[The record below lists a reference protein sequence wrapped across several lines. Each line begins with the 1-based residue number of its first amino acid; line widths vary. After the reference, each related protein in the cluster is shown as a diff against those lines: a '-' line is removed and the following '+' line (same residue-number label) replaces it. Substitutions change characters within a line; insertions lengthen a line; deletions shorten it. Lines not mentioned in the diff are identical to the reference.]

1 MSTPSKFKRVP
12 GRKPRAPDDSAEQT
26 ASELVGRCT
35 RAAKLEVWRR
45 KRIVA
50 YVELGRHLNREMGD
64 TRAGWYG
71 DELVSKFVESWNRA
85 NGTKL
90 TVGVVKYARL
100 VARYVSPPLLT
111 ELLDAGVSWTALR
124 ELSRR
129 GLHDDPR
136 RGIVEDLRAGSLRPS
151 QIAAEVQARL
161 AANRKGQK
169 ASADHVGKAL
179 RVAKRHA
186 VALQRTL
193 KQLSAALD
201 DSGALQH
208 LPEAGTSLDEAGR
221 LAQELAERLGKLKA
235 KTRRRRGK
243 AGQKRGRK

>member
-71 DELVSKFVESWNRA
+71 DELVSEFVEAWNRT
-85 NGTKL
+85 NRTKL
-90 TVGVVKYARL
+90 TAGVVKYARL

-111 ELLDAGVSWTALR
+111 ELLDAGGSWTALR
-124 ELSRR
+124 ELSRH
-129 GLHDDPR
+129 GLHDDVR
-136 RGIVEDLRAGSLRPS
+136 RGIVEDLRAGKLRPS
-151 QIAAEVQARL
+151 RVATEVRARL
-161 AANRKGQK
+161 AKGTGQK
-169 ASADHVGKAL
+169 ASADRVGKVL
-179 RVAKRHA
+179 RAARRHA
-186 VALQRTL
+186 ATLQQDLERLSSAL
-193 KQLSAALD
+193 A
-201 DSGALQH
+201 DSDAPQS
-208 LPEAGTSLDEAGR
+208 LPEARAGLEEAVR
-221 LAQELAERLGKLKA
+221 LAQELAEVLGKLKA
-235 KTRRRRGK
+235 NGGRRRGK
-243 AGQKRGRK
+243 AGRKRGRK